1 MSTSKRKAY
10 HHGDL
15 RRALVDAGRAL
26 VQEDG
31 VAGLT
36 LRAAA
41 TRAGVSAAAP
51 YRHFADK
58 EALLAAVMT
67 QGFGELAQAL
77 SAIEV
82 DDPLLRLHAIGHRYL
97 EFVAAE
103 PALSQLMFG
112 GSVADGD
119 VHPELAAVRGS
130 VRDTFAGA
138 IGDAWRAGA
147 IRGPSVDAIM
157 LTMRCVMQGLAT
169 FVATGEIP
177 ATRVRSLADSVFA
190 TIDTGLVPR

>member
-1 MSTSKRKAY
+1 M
-10 HHGDL
+10 
-15 RRALVDAGRAL
+15 VDAGRAL
-26 VQEDG
+26 VQEGG

-51 YRHFADK
+51 YRHFADNK

-67 QGFGELAQAL
+67 QGFAELGEAL
-77 SAIEV
+77 SIIEV
-82 DDPLLRLHAIGHRYL
+82 DDPLPRLHAIGHRYL

-112 GSVADGD
+112 GAVTDGD
-119 VHPELAAVRGS
+119 AHPELAA

-138 IGDAWRAGA
+138 IRDAWRAGA

-177 ATRVRSLADSVFA
+177 AARVRSLADSVFA
-190 TIDTGLVPR
+190 TVDTGLVPR

>member
-26 VQEDG
+26 VHEEG

-67 QGFGELAQAL
+67 QGFVELGKAL
-77 SAIEV
+77 SVIEV
-82 DDPLLRLHAIGHRYL
+82 DDPLSRLHAIGHRYL

-112 GSVADGD
+112 GTVTDGD
-119 VHPELAAVRGS
+119 AHPELAAVRGS

-138 IGDAWRAGA
+138 IGDASRAGA
-147 IRGPSVDAIM
+147 VSGPSVDAIM

-177 ATRVRSLADSVFA
+177 AARVRSLADSVFA
-190 TIDTGLVPR
+190 TIDTGLLPR